1 MKRFYLILLG
11 VSLLSLSSFAGSL
24 FPTVITPNAD
34 VVNPIMWYGKI
45 WNVRYDFIDDSHQSL
60 VLYSDVTE
68 SIVDGKTYVPIC
80 VCERKLIVRGVTLRS
95 DINQSE
101 ATRLLYRQEGDKVY
115 YLSQENN
122 AEFILFD
129 YGLKEGEKFKAQDG
143 EQYVVTETGYFE
155 EYDKNIYAPG
165 QNKPRMLR
173 LRAEESGKEDV
184 WIEGIGS
191 VKWGIVPKYVLK
203 ASAVFKDT
211 PIDAHVFRS
220 STNGDIAIY
229 DYLFNINEENY
240 KLINYEL
247 GEECSKEEDGLS
259 FTFIE
264 DTLCVSG
271 AYCPYSSFGPECIEC
286 LVTSDNTIVM
296 AFYGFHVITTNS
308 TYRKIDVKIPGFK
321 PGTYIF
327 GTETL
332 VCKGKDTN
340 FYYYNGGKIPLTLNE
355 NKVVISVPK
364 EYDETSERIQANAGV
379 LVTISDS
386 FFQSFVITRSDFEKL
401 GSLDSWEED
410 EKSVILTSSYYTE
423 NNEEVYATP
432 YLSVRLKKEEDIDLL
447 ASYVEKYKLRFGD
460 YKPLL
465 PLWYVLSVTLESEKS
480 PLQIANEL
488 YETGDFVAAA
498 PDLAQAPDGSDPDE
512 NYHPFVE
519 EGKKWECTISWGLLE
534 TNTKKEYY
542 SISGDTIVNG
552 ITCKKLHGPYSTYA
566 VYEKDGKVYCHEK
579 VNGDFHLLYDF
590 TCHEGDVVNVVN
602 PEGQTEW
609 GLDEYRCTI
618 KKVDTIITKS
628 GHRLKRFTLQAE
640 NLEIEFGSEEE
651 YVWIEGVGS
660 PWEPLY
666 PVGYWETAGGSS
678 YLNACYVNGEQL
690 FVGKD
695 IYYGTGISPIQNSKC
710 IIHNGADAIYDLS
723 GRRVVNPKRGL
734 YIQGG
739 KRVLVK

>member
-1 MKRFYLILLG
+1 MNKTMKRFYLILLG

-24 FPTVITPNAD
+24 YPTVFTPNAD

-247 GEECSKEEDGLS
+247 GEECSKEEDGLR

-271 AYCPYSSFGPECIEC
+271 AYCPDSSFGPECIEC

-321 PGTYIF
+321 AGTYIF

-332 VCKGKDTN
+332 VCKGTQKERDNYVPFVGEGKTWYCGYYHTWEVFPATLEDPEGEGIDCIFTMRGDTLIGDREYKRV
-340 FYYYNGGKIPLTLNE
+340 FRQFEEYYGDAEQHYFCCVREEACQVFIIEEGTTE
-355 NKVVISVPK
+355 
-364 EYDETSERIQANAGV
+364 
-379 LVTISDS
+379 
-386 FFQSFVITRSDFEKL
+386 EKL
-401 GSLDSWEED
+401 
-410 EKSVILTSSYYTE
+410 I
-423 NNEEVYATP
+423 
-432 YLSVRLKKEEDIDLL
+432 
-447 ASYVEKYKLRFGD
+447 
-460 YKPLL
+460 
-465 PLWYVLSVTLESEKS
+465 
-480 PLQIANEL
+480 
-488 YETGDFVAAA
+488 
-498 PDLAQAPDGSDPDE
+498 
-512 NYHPFVE
+512 
-519 EGKKWECTISWGLLE
+519 
-534 TNTKKEYY
+534 
-542 SISGDTIVNG
+542 
-552 ITCKKLHGPYSTYA
+552 
-566 VYEKDGKVYCHEK
+566 
-579 VNGDFHLLYDF
+579 YDF
-590 TCHEGDVVNVVN
+590 SRPNEVIKLNFKGYPFTRTDGWRRYDFL
-602 PEGQTEW
+602 PGQ
-609 GLDEYRCTI
+609 LEYKICDY
-618 KKVDTIITKS
+618 VDDN
-628 GHRLKRFTLQAE
+628 A
-640 NLEIEFGSEEE
+640 EE
-651 YVWIEGVGS
+651 YNSLFHWIDGVGS
-660 PWEPLY
+660 PFYNPFAFEFSRLLFNQPDYGEGLSLRSCIMDGKQIFSATWMAVPCVPLAINDRTY
-666 PVGYWETAGGSS
+666 IDNTKKST
-678 YLNACYVNGEQL
+678 YL
-690 FVGKD
+690 
-695 IYYGTGISPIQNSKC
+695 
-710 IIHNGADAIYDLS
+710 YDLS
-723 GRRVVNPKRGL
+723 GRRVINPKRGL

-739 KRVLVK
+739 RKVLIE